1 MTTTTHVPTL
11 EHGIHATN
19 AWLRDV
25 AAELDGADHQ
35 EGYRALRATMHV
47 LRDRLPVDEAAQLAA
62 QLPDLLR
69 GVYYEG
75 WNPSATPVRFHTREQ
90 LLDRLMAEGAFHGH
104 TEASYAFGA
113 AMSVLR
119 RRISAGEME
128 DVTAVLPTDVAD
140 FVKG

>member
-19 AWLRDV
+19 VWLGEV
-25 AAELDGADHQ
+25 AAELDSDDHQ
-35 EGYRALRATMHV
+35 YAYRALRATMHA

-75 WNPSATPVRFHTREQ
+75 WNPSATPARFRTREQ
-90 LLDRLMAEGAFHGH
+90 LLDRIAHEGAFHGH
-104 TEASYAFGA
+104 TEASYAAEA
-113 AMSVLR
+113 ALAVLR
-119 RRISAGEME
+119 RHISEGELE
-128 DVTAVLPTDVAD
+128 DVIASLPAGVAG
-140 FVKG
+140 FVEG